1 MKDSITRGVQPK
13 ARDAL
18 FKRALV
24 LSLSGLLAAC
34 AAAPGMRMDI
44 TRATPAGEALEAGAP
59 AESQVQATAA
69 MPAVPITE
77 LDLGLVRQLAA
88 KRKSSLDQQA
98 QRLISTP
105 EAYTVGAGDVL
116 QIVVWDHPEFAA
128 ALGAGNN
135 QAPAKTSDP
144 ASGFVVDQRG
154 NLHFPYAGVLAVAGL
169 RTDQIQERLT
179 SALSKYLVKP
189 QVTVR
194 MASYRSR
201 EVYVDGEVRNPG
213 ALSVTDVPIN
223 FYDAI
228 ARAGGFSETANQS
241 DITLVRNG
249 ASNRINVPQML
260 AQGVNPSKLYLKT
273 GDLLRVSSRDES
285 DVYVMGEVNKP
296 GSAVPRRDGRLSLA
310 DALAQ
315 AGSINSNTADTAQ
328 MFVIRSNEGKPEV
341 YHLDSRSPVAMLVA
355 NDFDLQPKDVVYVDG
370 NGLVRF
376 NRVLSLLMP
385 LIQSGLTAG
394 VLAK

>member
-1 MKDSITRGVQPK
+1 MKDSF
-13 ARDAL
+13 L
-18 FKRALV
+18 KRVIAV
-24 LSLSGLLAAC
+24 SVCGLLGAC
-34 AAAPGMRMDI
+34 AAAPGMRMKV
-44 TRATPAGEALEAGAP
+44 ATDAQTGGAP
-59 AESQVQATAA
+59 AESHVAATRATPEIA
-69 MPAVPITE
+69 ITE
-77 LDLGLVRQLAA
+77 LDLGLVQQLTEQ
-88 KRKSSLDQQA
+88 RRTRVDQQT
-98 QRLISTP
+98 QHLISAP

-128 ALGAGNN
+128 ALGTGAN
-135 QAPAKTSDP
+135 QAPSKPSDP
-144 ASGFVVDQRG
+144 ASGFVIDQNG
-154 NLHFPYAGVLAVAGL
+154 NLHFPYAGTLAVAGL

-201 EVYVDGEVRNPG
+201 EVYVDGEVRTPG
-213 ALSVTDVPIN
+213 AFSITDVPLN
-223 FYDAI
+223 FYDAV
-228 ARAGGFSETANQS
+228 ARAGGFSDSANQS
-241 DITLVRNG
+241 EVTLVRG
-249 ASNRINVPQML
+249 GVSHRIDLPQML
-260 AQGVNPSKLYLKT
+260 AQGVNPSKLYLKA
-273 GDLLRVSSRDES
+273 GDLLRVGSRDES
-285 DVYVMGEVNKP
+285 GVYVMGEVNKP

-328 MFVIRSNEGKPEV
+328 MFVIRSNQGQPEV

-355 NDFDLQPKDVVYVDG
+355 KDFDLQSKDIVYVDG

-385 LIQSGLTAG
+385 VIQSGLTAG